1 MPTITPFSNRFAIA
15 TTMGALL
22 LCACNASPG
31 HDSMANGPRMSPA
44 PVASTAAPKDSASPK
59 NATTPLNQMLLIL
72 AGQTTSWSAFD
83 HVPGV
88 QWREAE
94 PQANPDASA
103 PDLAYERSGTLMLD
117 GFGMVDVPDGQQGA
131 EAGTKQDNEGHA
143 GVTLG
148 GDIGSVRSLAV
159 LKFYPSENY
168 QDILQKQFDDNVS
181 IRPITST
188 CTLDYGTTAANTQ
201 NNIFFQ
207 ITLGATLLPLYAE
220 AFIDDGAESHGP
232 GSTTFVFYRSKPAQR
247 ITAMRCKEY

>member
-1 MPTITPFSNRFAIA
+1 MPTITPLFNRIAIA
-15 TTMGALL
+15 TTIGAL

-44 PVASTAAPKDSASPK
+44 PAASAADPKDPASRK
-59 NATTPLNQMLLIL
+59 NAMTPLNQLLLIL
-72 AGQTTSWSAFD
+72 AGQATPWSAFD
-83 HVPGV
+83 RVSGV

-94 PQANPDASA
+94 PQANPDASS
-103 PDLAYERSGTLMLD
+103 PNLAYDRSGTFVLN

-143 GVTLG
+143 GVTLS
-148 GDIGSVRSLAV
+148 GDVGSVQSLAV

-168 QDILQKQFDDNVS
+168 QDILQKQFDGSVS
-181 IRPITST
+181 IRPIAST

-201 NNIFFQ
+201 SNAFFE
-207 ITLGATLLPLYAE
+207 IVLGTTPLPLYAE

-232 GSTTFVFYRSKPAQR
+232 GSTTFVFYRSKPTQR
-247 ITAMRCKEY
+247 IAAMRCKE